1 MSGRPILGPTPS
13 RRQQSFRI
21 RLPDEIPP
29 VEQHPRCQGSA
40 AAGGLPPAH
49 LWTPPAIAGAGG
61 AHRWTAGPGPG
72 PWTAQRRRGS
82 AAYAAA
88 QPDHRPSARRP
99 PHASMRD
106 RLHTGRTPP
115 KTRTRFAGSGL
126 CTSSVTHALPVPDTP
141 TRPSKHN
148 LRGRKA
154 GLPAGRAHTDPRAA
168 VRARPTSSAKTTIS
182 SPSNAESQPPGTP
195 RTASNAARPAI
206 SPSGRGSADT
216 VARGV
221 RAR

>member
-49 LWTPPAIAGAGG
+49 LWTPPAIARAGG

-82 AAYAAA
+82 FVATYAAA
-88 QPDHRPSARRP
+88 QPDHRPSAADHLTHRRATACTQAAHHRKHGPASREAACAQARSPMPFRFRTLPRDPANTTSEEEKPAYRPAGLTPTHAPPCAHAPRVRRKPRYPRRP
-99 PHASMRD
+99 TPNPNHQAPRAPPP
-106 RLHTGRTPP
+106 TPP
-115 KTRTRFAGSGL
+115 DRRYRLQGAE
-126 CTSSVTHALPVPDTP
+126 
-141 TRPSKHN
+141 
-148 LRGRKA
+148 
-154 GLPAGRAHTDPRAA
+154 
-168 VRARPTSSAKTTIS
+168 ARP
-182 SPSNAESQPPGTP
+182 P
-195 RTASNAARPAI
+195 
-206 SPSGRGSADT
+206 
-216 VARGV
+216 
-221 RAR
+221 

>member
-1 MSGRPILGPTPS
+1 MRSLGPGRRDRPDPHARS
-13 RRQQSFRI
+13 RTEDPPPHRRSNARTAI
-21 RLPDEIPP
+21 IPP
-29 VEQHPRCQGSA
+29 TRPQQAATR

-82 AAYAAA
+82 FVAAYAAA

-99 PHASMRD
+99 PHASMRG

-168 VRARPTSSAKTTIS
+168 VRARPTSSAKTAPI
-182 SPSNAESQPPGTP
+182 PEGVPDEQQPLLP
-195 RTASNAARPAI
+195 
-206 SPSGRGSADT
+206 
-216 VARGV
+216 
-221 RAR
+221 